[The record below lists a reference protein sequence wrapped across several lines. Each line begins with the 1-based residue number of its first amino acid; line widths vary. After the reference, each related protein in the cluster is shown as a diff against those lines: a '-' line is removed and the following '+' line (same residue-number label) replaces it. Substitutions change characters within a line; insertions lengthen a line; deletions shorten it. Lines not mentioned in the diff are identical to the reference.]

1 MKITIKNIIKESVE
15 DKKETF
21 INKVVDML
29 VSNTEFIPIKNENG
43 VTIQVEVIWPM
54 YSNTEIM
61 DENDIDYYI
70 NYLSNWN
77 LSEVEIEYIYD
88 MFGIEDQRLTQTI
101 FDKYGQKSHTII
113 NNMLNG
119 DIINESVVDK
129 KERYYNH
136 IVDYLIKN
144 TQYKIETYSDMVP
157 RVNIVY
163 PDWNVSIEY
172 SLYDIEDDFINYVHD
187 PYYDPPYHFRKGSK
201 INTIYNLTDSE
212 IDLVVTKY
220 INKLGSILH
229 KEMERV
235 NTRY

>member
-1 MKITIKNIIKESVE
+1 
-15 DKKETF
+15 
-21 INKVVDML
+21 
-29 VSNTEFIPIKNENG
+29 
-43 VTIQVEVIWPM
+43 
-54 YSNTEIM
+54 
-61 DENDIDYYI
+61 
-70 NYLSNWN
+70 
-77 LSEVEIEYIYD
+77 
-88 MFGIEDQRLTQTI
+88 MFGIENRRLIQTI
-101 FDKYGQKSHTII
+101 FNKYGQKLHIKI
-113 NNMLNG
+113 KNML
-119 DIINESVVDK
+119 DSDVINESVVDK

-220 INKLGSILH
+220 INRLGNKLH